1 MVKNKI
7 RIALQRSGRLAEGS
21 LSLLEKCGI
30 KVQVTKNQLLTQD
43 NKFGIDF
50 IFARDDDIPGL
61 VETGICDLGIIGQN
75 LLDEYCGDNQDRC
88 KILEIVMELGFS
100 KCKLSIAIPKGQNYK
115 SINDIN
121 GKIIATSY
129 PNSLGSFLKQN
140 NIDAK
145 IVTMHGSVELAPQI
159 GIADLICDL
168 VSSGATLN
176 ENGLQEFMLVK
187 ESEAILI
194 ANQANLTAEKQELLA
209 RLILRIKAVLNANQN
224 KYIMLHIDRSKLP
237 MLSQILPGS
246 ESPTILELQGNKDKV
261 AVHVVSFEEVF
272 WETIEKL
279 KAIGATSIL
288 VLPIE
293 KIIL

>member
-1 MVKNKI
+1 M

-30 KVQVTKNQLLTQD
+30 KVQVTKNQLLTRD
-43 NKFGIDF
+43 SKFGIDF

-61 VETGICDLGIIGQN
+61 VETGICDLGIIGKN

-88 KILEIVMELGFS
+88 KILKIVMELGFS
-100 KCKLSIAIPKGQNYK
+100 RCKLSIATPKGQNYK
-115 SINDIN
+115 SINDLN

-129 PNSLGSFLKQN
+129 PNSLGNFLKQN

-176 ENGLQEFMLVK
+176 ENGLQEFIPVK

-194 ANQANLTAEKQELLA
+194 ANKANLTDEKQELLA
-209 RLILRIKAVLNANQN
+209 RLILRIKAVLKVNQN

-261 AVHVVSFEEVF
+261 AVHVVSLEEVF

-293 KIIL
+293 KMIL